1 MGRPKGSTNKPKIVN
16 DGYANAFSG
25 VGTKRDRASYTR
37 SSMSSLLG
45 QSEMIALYMSD
56 GFARRVVDVPA
67 EEMTRAGIEIENLEE
82 EVQESV
88 QAKLE
93 ELDLMK
99 HCNTALRWS
108 MSMGGALMVLGV
120 NDGGAL
126 DVPLNDQGV
135 KDVEFLR
142 VYDRYQCTI
151 VGRVTD
157 PLSREY
163 GKPEMWLISP
173 NSGGTPYKVH
183 ASRVCVF
190 DGEPVQDL
198 IRQQNDGWGLSVYQS
213 CYDQLIRLG
222 TSHQWALALLE
233 RAQQAVH
240 GIPNLS
246 QNLRTPGGEDAIKKR
261 VDVVDMVRGIMNTV
275 IVDAEETYDIKG
287 ASFTGVTDIVDRFAE
302 ALSGV
307 TGIPVYLLM
316 GRSIGG
322 LNSTGA
328 ANMDG
333 WYARIE
339 AMQNDRLRNHIDR
352 IVNLVLRSM
361 TGEDGGD
368 YKLCFNSLK
377 VESEKERAEVEKL
390 EAEAERIEAE
400 TAAKYVEI
408 GALDPL
414 EVRKEIAEDYELD
427 MNLQMVQPE
436 NADE

>member
-1 MGRPKGSTNKPKIVN
+1 MGRPKGSTNKPKIVT

-25 VGTKRDRASYTR
+25 MGTSRDRASYTR
-37 SSMSSLLG
+37 AGMSSLLG

-82 EVQESV
+82 ELQDTV

-99 HCNTALRWS
+99 QCNTALRWS

-173 NSGGTPYKVH
+173 NTGGTPYKVH

-198 IRQQNDGWGLSVYQS
+198 VRQQNDGWGLSVYQS
-213 CYDQLIRLG
+213 CYDQLIRLS

-275 IVDAEETYDIKG
+275 VVDAEETYDIKG

-352 IVNLVLRSM
+352 IINLVLRAM

-377 VESEKERAEVEKL
+377 VESEKERAEIEKL

-414 EVRKEIAEDYELD
+414 EVRKEISEDYELD